1 MLVNWSRTCHYCMSQ
16 WYALHK
22 PHKLTHLD
30 RTTGQGYG
38 KDGGSHFKS
47 GPWKC
52 HLELSS
58 MIDMSSSSL
67 QGLIKIRG
75 DRCWRDLTCM
85 DYHYEVCAWGSWVCI
100 RVFVWAQ
107 CNTVTAML
115 VGNACRWCPVVRAF
129 PWPVLCWVVLR
140 DQAKADD
147 LYQLPAIF
155 NWIKQTTLLSIFPY
169 LLSHAIGSTAPVW
182 LAVDRQVLPQA
193 RYSP

>member
-47 GPWKC
+47 APWKC

-85 DYHYEVCAWGSWVCI
+85 DYHYEVRVRSVQYSSLNPCEQCLLVSCRQGFPLACAVSCWEI
-100 RVFVWAQ
+100 R
-107 CNTVTAML
+107 
-115 VGNACRWCPVVRAF
+115 
-129 PWPVLCWVVLR
+129 PWHMILINR
-140 DQAKADD
+140 
-147 LYQLPAIF
+147 
-155 NWIKQTTLLSIFPY
+155 LLSQTE
-169 LLSHAIGSTAPVW
+169 LN
-182 LAVDRQVLPQA
+182 
-193 RYSP
+193 